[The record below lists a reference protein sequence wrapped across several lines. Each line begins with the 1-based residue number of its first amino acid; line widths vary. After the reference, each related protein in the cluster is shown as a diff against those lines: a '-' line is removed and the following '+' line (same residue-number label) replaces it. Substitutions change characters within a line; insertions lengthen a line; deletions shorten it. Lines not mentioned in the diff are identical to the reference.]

1 MSERRA
7 LAINEYTVGW
17 VCALPLEMAAAE
29 GMLDE
34 FHQNL
39 QEQDKSDTNCYTLGQ
54 VNDHNIAI
62 ASLPAGVYGLTS
74 AATVA
79 KDMLRTF
86 PSIRFGLLV
95 GIGGAVPAPPP
106 PHQDIRLGDVV
117 VSQPYGTSGGV
128 VQFDLGEIAEEG
140 KFHRIGSLNK
150 PPTVLLTAVS
160 RLRADHQRNDSKIP
174 FFLAGML
181 KRNPKMKAE
190 YRFQGRKCDRL
201 YQATHDHN
209 KPNET
214 CEQCGTQQLVER
226 EPRKDTKPEIHYGNI
241 ASSNRLIKNSLTRDE
256 LSKELGVLCFEMEAA
271 GLMSDFP
278 CLVIRG
284 MCDYADSH
292 MNKQWQK
299 YAAGTAAGF
308 AKELLSKITADLV
321 RQEKAIQVLGD

>member
-1 MSERRA
+1 MSERRV

-34 FHQNL
+34 FHQDL
-39 QEQDKSDTNCYTLGQ
+39 QGQDKSDTNSYILGQ
-54 VNDHNIAI
+54 IHHHNIAI

-95 GIGGAVPAPPP
+95 GIGGAVPAPP
-106 PHQDIRLGDVV
+106 HQDIRLGDVV

-128 VQFDLGEIAEEG
+128 VQFDFGEIAEDG
-140 KFHRIGSLNK
+140 TFHRRGSLNK
-150 PPTVLLTAVS
+150 PPTMLLTALS
-160 RLRADHQRNDSKIP
+160 RLRADHERNDCKIP
-174 FFLAGML
+174 FLLAEMV

-190 YRFQGRKCDRL
+190 YCFQGRKCDRL
-201 YQATHDHN
+201 YQATHDHTG
-209 KPNET
+209 PNGT

-226 EPRKDTKPEIHYGNI
+226 EPRKDTKPKIHYGNI

-256 LSKELGVLCFEMEAA
+256 LGKELGVLCFEMEAA

-308 AKELLSKITADLV
+308 AKELLGVISPDRV
-321 RQEKAIQVLGD
+321 RQEKAAIQVLSD